1 MLEIHQADSKEGV
14 LEIEQHTLKLRPK
27 TMTLSACTANVADS
41 ALCGEA
47 DSKEIEVRPLP
58 LPRTKMNGLVSWITT
73 FSLHPNAFALLK
85 NF

>member
-1 MLEIHQADSKEGV
+1 
-14 LEIEQHTLKLRPK
+14 
-27 TMTLSACTANVADS
+27 
-41 ALCGEA
+41 LCGEA